1 LHFHGLHD
9 EKALPGFDSV
19 SLADKEPNDLAR
31 HWCDDLLPAFRF
43 EGAMLP
49 AAPGTWIGNL
59 GSELLFTD
67 LDLEQTIRQLHE
79 AKFVGLALEQK
90 GESVW
95 INFDGIG
102 IDRSSVQRDSQAAGV
117 AL

>member
-1 LHFHGLHD
+1 LHFHGFHD
-9 EKALPGFDSV
+9 QKALPGFDSV
-19 SLADKEPNDLAR
+19 SLFDKESNDLAW
-31 HWCDDLLPAFRF
+31 HWCDNLLPAFRF

-49 AAPGTWIGNL
+49 AAPDTGIGNR
-59 GSELLFTD
+59 GSELLFTN
-67 LDLEQTIRQLHE
+67 LDFEQAIRQLHE
-79 AKFVGLALEQK
+79 ANFIGLALEQK

-102 IDRSSVQRDSQAAGV
+102 IDSSSVQHNFQSAGV